1 MSRVDQEKVLKYI
14 KQLCNKRVQLIFS
27 LGGGVGRIMAGLLL
41 IISNVNNQHM
51 QAVNNILAKTTVSQ
65 APGFFFFG

>member
-1 MSRVDQEKVLKYI
+1 M
-14 KQLCNKRVQLIFS
+14 
-27 LGGGVGRIMAGLLL
+27 GRIMAGLLL

-65 APGFFFFG
+65 APGFFFLVKLIFFAVVEVH

>member
-1 MSRVDQEKVLKYI
+1 MSRVDQAKVL
-14 KQLCNKRVQLIFS
+14 KQLCNKQVQLIFS
-27 LGGGVGRIMAGLLL
+27 LGGAGRIMAGLLL

-65 APGFFFFG
+65 APGFFFC

>member
-1 MSRVDQEKVLKYI
+1 
-14 KQLCNKRVQLIFS
+14 
-27 LGGGVGRIMAGLLL
+27 MAGLLL

-65 APGFFFFG
+65 APAFFFFFG